1 MKTRSVLLYYP
12 GFPFAPDILT
22 PSRTLAATAAGLLEQ
37 GHETRILDFGTV
49 ETVARLVR
57 GKASA
62 RLERI
67 ADRDLSHPSANPLQ
81 TLHTLWHMRGADRSF
96 REQRSA
102 YAREIAAQLGAMRGL
117 HFAAFMMGSIE
128 DAASTLAIIR
138 PLREYCPR
146 LRIVGFGALASLF
159 PGSLLNERNA
169 FDCLCTEDPE
179 TALAA
184 LAERIDTPQLWASIP
199 NLAFVQSGALHVSPR
214 DTGGSLSALSSPA
227 YEPDAYPAL
236 RTEQKIR
243 VFTIDECRPSAAY
256 SHASPH
262 VHGEIPRVR
271 SVASVCNE
279 MWRIGTLFGA
289 RAFHF
294 TGEAAPASHVS
305 AVAHE
310 LMRRGM
316 STIYTRSASISHA
329 VPATFPSLYSS
340 GCVSLSFPIDTGS
353 QRLLDTYYG
362 RDFTITDV
370 ERVLRCTQ
378 SIGMHAIARF
388 TYPTPQDDCHTRGET
403 LRIIERN
410 KPYAAPVCFPSLWP
424 GSRWFSDAGMGYNVE
439 PERYYRQSIATGRK
453 FPAFVSAGNDRYRG
467 ADLSECEAASLRQ
480 ALVDDVER
488 LGVNASTPDE
498 IVRLSCIM
506 GSTGREHELAA
517 RVQREFARGDAM
529 GIATLV
535 DLINEAAC
543 VSAKRM
549 ALRAHDT
556 ERLAVGN

>member
-12 GFPFAPDILT
+12 GFPFDPGVLT

-37 GHETRILDFGTV
+37 GHETRILDFGTA

-57 GKASA
+57 GKATSH
-62 RLERI
+62 LERI
-67 ADRDLSHPSANPLQ
+67 ADQDIAQPSANPLQ

-96 REQRSA
+96 REQRKA

-117 HFAAFMMGSIE
+117 HFAAFMLDSIE
-128 DAASTLAIIR
+128 DVVSTLAIVH
-138 PLREYCPR
+138 PLREYSPR

-159 PGSLLNERNA
+159 PDSLLNERNG
-169 FDCLCTEDPE
+169 FDCLCVEDPE

-184 LAERIDTPQLWASIP
+184 LAERIDAPQLWASIP
-199 NLAFVQSGALHVSPR
+199 NLAFMQSGGAYMTPG

-256 SHASPH
+256 SHAAAHAPSDS
-262 VHGEIPRVR
+262 PRVR

-316 STIYTRSASISHA
+316 STVYTRSVSIAHA
-329 VPATFPSLYSS
+329 VPATFPALSSS
-340 GCVSLSFPIDTGS
+340 GCVALSFPIDTGS
-353 QRLLDTYYG
+353 QRLLDTHYG
-362 RDFTITDV
+362 HDFTITDV

-378 SIGMHAIARF
+378 SIGLHAITRF
-388 TYPTPQDDCHTRGET
+388 TYPAPVDDYHTRAET

-410 KPYAAPVCFPSLWP
+410 KPYAAPISFPALWP
-424 GSRWFSDAGMGYNVE
+424 GSRWFSDADMGYNVE
-439 PERYYRQSIATGRK
+439 PERYYYQCMATARK
-453 FPAFVSAGNDRYRG
+453 FPAFANAGNGRYRG
-467 ADLSECEAASLRQ
+467 AGLSECEAASLRQ
-480 ALVDDVER
+480 ALVNDVER

-506 GSTGREHELAA
+506 GSTGREQEFAA
-517 RVQREFARGDAM
+517 RVQREFVRGDAM

-535 DLINEAAC
+535 DLVNEAAC

-549 ALRAHDT
+549 ALRAQDT

>member
-12 GFPFAPDILT
+12 GFPFDPDVLT

-37 GHETRILDFGTV
+37 GHETRILDFGTA

-57 GKASA
+57 GKASS

-67 ADRDLSHPSANPLQ
+67 ADQDFSQPSANPLQ

-117 HFAAFMMGSIE
+117 HFAAFMLDAIE
-128 DAASTLAIIR
+128 DVASTLAVIR
-138 PLREYCPR
+138 PLRECCPR

-159 PGSLLNERNA
+159 PGGLLNEKDA
-169 FDCLCTEDPE
+169 FDCLCLDDPE

-184 LAERIDTPQLWASIP
+184 LAERIDMPQLWASIP
-199 NLAFVQSGALHVSPR
+199 NLAFVQSGRLHMSPR
-214 DTGGSLSALSSPA
+214 DASASLSALSSPA

-256 SHASPH
+256 SHASAH
-262 VHGEIPRVR
+262 THRETPRVR

-316 STIYTRSASISHA
+316 STIYTRSVSVSHA
-329 VPATFPSLYSS
+329 VPATFPALYTS
-340 GCVSLSFPIDTGS
+340 GCVALSFPVDTGS

-370 ERVLRCTQ
+370 ERVLRCAQSVGMQ
-378 SIGMHAIARF
+378 SITRF
-388 TYPTPQDDCHTRGET
+388 TYPTPADDYHTRAET

-410 KPYAAPVCFPSLWP
+410 KPHAAPVGYPALVP
-424 GSRWFSDAGMGYNVE
+424 NSRWFSDTDMGYNVE
-439 PERYYRQSIATGRK
+439 PERYYHQCTTTARK
-453 FPAFVSAGNDRYRG
+453 FPAFANAGYDRYLG
-467 ADLSECEAASLRQ
+467 ADLNACEAAALRQ
-480 ALVDDVER
+480 ALVNDIER
-488 LGVNASTPDE
+488 LGVNASTPDKV
-498 IVRLSCIM
+498 VRLSCIM
-506 GSTGREHELAA
+506 GSRGREHEFAA

-535 DLINEAAC
+535 DLVNEAAC

-549 ALRAHDT
+549 ALRAQDT